1 MILVTGGCGYI
12 GSHFTIK
19 AMEQGEEVVI
29 IDNLSNSKKEIVKKL
44 SDITTRQINFM
55 KLNKSTLL
63 KK

>member
-1 MILVTGGCGYI
+1 M
-12 GSHFTIK
+12 K
-19 AMEQGEEVVI
+19 QGEVVI